1 MKWQVDKRA
10 NQANVTSIICS
21 SQDKMALVT
30 FVETDNIKQLVQ
42 PIQYQNKEV

>member
-21 SQDKMALVT
+21 NQDKRALVT

-42 PIQYQNKEV
+42 PIQYQKKEV